1 MKKIDLQRIGLT
13 KELAAEAEAYT
24 SLYPGRVSSQ
34 TKELYRVI
42 TEDGEMT
49 AVVSGK
55 FRFQVRTQ
63 AGYPVVGDFV
73 LVDRTDNT
81 TGNGVIHHVLPR
93 KSCFARKEAG
103 TRTRAT
109 SAYPGE
115 PQVIA
120 ANIDQVFLCMA
131 LNSDFN
137 LRRLERYLAVAWES
151 GAVPV
156 VVLTKADL
164 CPDVEAK
171 VAALTPLTVGVDV
184 LVTTSTSRQGY
195 AAVQSRIRDGQTV
208 AFIGS
213 SGVGKSTLINC
224 LLGEARLATAG
235 IRDDG
240 RGRHTTTRRE
250 LIILPGG
257 GVVIDTPGLRELG
270 IISADLGKS
279 FADIE
284 ELAASCRFRDCSH
297 GPEPGCAVQQAIRD
311 GLLSAE
317 RLASF
322 VKLRKEARYMEAR
335 AHGLNAKRIEKEK
348 ANEMFKGVGGIKNA
362 RKLAKQGKTGR
373 GTGDGSRFR

>member
-1 MKKIDLQRIGLT
+1 M
-13 KELAAEAEAYT
+13 
-24 SLYPGRVSSQ
+24 PG
-34 TKELYRVI
+34 K
-42 TEDGEMT
+42 
-49 AVVSGK
+49 
-55 FRFQVRTQ
+55 
-63 AGYPVVGDFV
+63 
-73 LVDRTDNT
+73 
-81 TGNGVIHHVLPR
+81 
-93 KSCFARKEAG
+93 
-103 TRTRAT
+103 TR
-109 SAYPGE
+109 AYPGE

-137 LRRLERYLAVAWES
+137 PRRLERYLAVAWES

-171 VAALTPLTVGVDV
+171 VATLAPLTVGVDV

-224 LLGEARLATAG
+224 LLGEERLATAA

-250 LIILPGG
+250 LISLPGG

-297 GPEPGCAVQQAIRD
+297 GPEPGCAVQQAIKD
-311 GLLSAE
+311 GLLPAE

-335 AHGLNAKRIEKEK
+335 ARGLNAKRIEKEK
-348 ANEMFKGVGGIKNA
+348 VNEMLKSVGGMKNA
-362 RKLAKQGKTGR
+362 WKLIARVHANDKRKR
-373 GTGDGSRFR
+373 